1 MPAHAL
7 EGAGAVATRL
17 GSRAP
22 QALFLCC
29 VLFGLVVG
37 SRSTCRALKVPF
49 RAWERQVTRLV
60 TLLPCG
66 GQPQWTDLGCEDSS
80 SQGVA
85 G

>member
-7 EGAGAVATRL
+7 EGAGAVVTRL

-22 QALFLCC
+22 QALF
-29 VLFGLVVG
+29 GLVVG
-37 SRSTCRALKVPF
+37 SRSACRALKAPF
-49 RAWERQVTRLV
+49 RAWGRQMTRLV